1 MYWLAVFLML
11 AVLVWVWWQFRQPPE
26 PKLSPPAR
34 QKTNTASIVRR
45 LLPPVSPPLTNTPS
59 VAAVRINHFTPA
71 PITSTP
77 PTVMNETNLTSGLS
91 GVFPRPV
98 RDVFEAQLVLARQA
112 ISSGSL
118 DGLMGPQT
126 RAALLA
132 FQRKAGL
139 PETATLDADTRARL
153 RLTAPPFT
161 NYLVTSNDLAR
172 LQPLSPTWLGKSEQ
186 TALDFETILELVAE
200 KSRAHPNLIRRLN
213 PNLDWTNV
221 AAGAVCTSPGRG
233 LSRAG

>member
-1 MYWLAVFLML
+1 ML
-11 AVLVWVWWQFRQPPE
+11 AGLVWVWWQFRQPQE
-26 PKLSPPAR
+26 PKPSPPAR
-34 QKTNTASIVRR
+34 QKTNATPVARR
-45 LLPPVSPPLTNTPS
+45 LPPPVPPPLTNAPPIAVVRTNHLTPG
-59 VAAVRINHFTPA
+59 AFTSA
-71 PITSTP
+71 P
-77 PTVMNETNLTSGLS
+77 PTVINETNLTSGPS
-91 GVFPRPV
+91 GDFPRPV
-98 RDVFEAQLVLARQA
+98 RDALEAQLALARQV

-161 NYLVTSNDLAR
+161 NYLVTSNDLTR
-172 LQPLSPTWLGKSEQ
+172 LQPLSPTWLGKSQQ

-221 AAGAVCTSPGRG
+221 VAGAAVQVPD
-233 LSRAG
+233 AVYPEPDEKAAFAVP